1 MRALWMSSALVKR
14 FTIPIISGATLLI
27 GCEHD
32 AAPAPRTSP
41 RGPTSTI
48 SADGLSPAV
57 PLNPLTTCVFLPGP
71 NPTTMV
77 LQGNCTTDMTI
88 PIPDGF
94 TLDGDGHTITA
105 NDPPLDHFRG
115 AVVKNGGTT
124 ANVVNLTVTAS
135 GLADVCDDG
144 NDRLR
149 GILFDGASGSI
160 TNSHAIEINQGASGC
175 QEGNGIEVR
184 NCDGGVTQ
192 TVVIEN
198 NSAVHYQKAGI
209 VANCDVVVT
218 ITGNVVDGVGPVPYI
233 AQNGIQLGFMATG
246 EVSGNSISDNFYTG
260 CSHKAAAKT
269 DCIPFVAAGLLLYD
283 VDASMIRRSNNMFSN
298 NQFNVLLVT
307 YQSLG
312 S

>member
-1 MRALWMSSALVKR
+1 MRWNGKNRTLVTLCTTPILSAAAL
-14 FTIPIISGATLLI
+14 LL
-27 GCEHD
+27 GCEHA
-32 AAPAPRTSP
+32 AAPAPTAPRASP
-41 RGPTSTI
+41 RASSGTVIASDLTV
-48 SADGLSPAV
+48 LSDLPC
-57 PLNPLTTCVFLPGP
+57 LFTTVG
-71 NPTTMV
+71 TTMT
-77 LQGNCTTDMTI
+77 LAGDCTTYMTI
-88 PIPDGF
+88 LIPEGV
-94 TLDGDGHTITA
+94 TLDGNGHTIMA
-105 NDPPLDHFRG
+105 KDPPLDHFRG
-115 AVVKNGGTT
+115 AVVKNAGTA

-184 NCDGGVTQ
+184 SCDDAGTQ
-192 TVVIEN
+192 TVVIQN
-198 NSAVHYQKAGI
+198 NSAVHYQKTGI
-209 VANCDVVVT
+209 LANCDVVVT

-269 DCIPFVAAGLLLYD
+269 DCIPYVAAGLLLYD
-283 VDASMIRRSNNMFSN
+283 IDASMIRRSNNMFSN

-307 YQSLG
+307 YQSLD